1 MSGSNG
7 QSYYDV
13 RLNNDKLRQDAAQS
27 SRIFER
33 IGNSA
38 VADGARIDK
47 AYNNIAGTIAK
58 IGGTLAVGSL
68 AKDLYTLSSE
78 FEKSMLSVTTIS
90 TTVTDNLSDFQQKI
104 INLTK
109 TTTLTADEGAKALY
123 QIVSAGHDGA
133 AGMKILEISAKSA
146 LGGMTDTTTAADAI
160 TTLLNAYKV
169 SADEADKVS
178 DQLFTTARLGKTTF
192 GELGRSIAQA
202 APVAASYG
210 VEMDQ
215 VLAAVATLT
224 KSGTPTAQAMTQIRA
239 AILATSKELG
249 DGAFK
254 TRTFQ
259 EALQEVA
266 RRAGGS
272 ELKLKELIPEV
283 EAVNGV
289 LGLTGI
295 NAQMAAS
302 DLAEMNN
309 SAGETEKAFTK
320 MRNGTEAQVKIL
332 KNNIFAEFSGMGQD
346 MLNAAGSLASALNSA
361 FDSGSI
367 HDVIN
372 MLKVLIATYGTYKAI
387 LITTAAIQKASVVM
401 GNVRAWLQLANGIR
415 SAKDAQ
421 IVFNMATKANP
432 YILLA
437 SAIMGIV
444 AAFVL
449 FHKNANRAAEA
460 SAELSANIQ
469 QEKKELD
476 GLFEKLDKAKTGTD
490 ERKKAI
496 DHINGKY
503 GSYLD
508 NLLSEKST
516 VEEIA
521 EAYRDAKKSVVEF
534 EIEKS
539 RNSYLS
545 KPTEGLNDA
554 TKDFYVALND
564 WSKKLDND
572 SQKGKFKVY
581 VDQLVEAVK
590 VGDYFSMD
598 KIEDAFRA
606 AQSKGNYKNTD
617 EWKTAFRGGKEDFGG
632 DVLDKI
638 GGWDYSNL
646 KGAGTSL
653 ETYASSLRNAEK
665 EFTEFSTAYTTIA
678 QPEEKGGEK
687 DKEIKNLSKHI
698 EDARE
703 NVKKLKKELQDI
715 RGDKD
720 LKEGENSSQLAGR
733 IEEKAKKL
741 KEAEAILNTLL
752 GKPTEGERKSED
764 AGDDAAQKIID
775 SDLALQEE
783 RLAILRDGRTKQ
795 LEEIELERQ
804 QKLNAVDKDQKELAK
819 NYRDSGQGE
828 LTDTDKAKFNNRREV
843 VNQGADLKRFDT
855 EYQYS
860 VGLEALYDE
869 LTDVFLTDEEKKRKA
884 VQQRYDEMRKTA
896 REEYDNEVTTIF
908 ATKTGPERDNA
919 VKTVADIR
927 DNKINS
933 IDAAQSQEEIKELL
947 DKYKTYTDKRLA
959 IEERFSNDKQALE
972 NASGDHSGEI
982 EELDRQRAEELET
995 LDMEIA
1001 NREIDFTLWVD
1012 KITNMGLKQLTSA
1025 LKTAK
1030 SALSSNS
1037 GMSDKEKAVLRAKIT
1052 TLEKDVKKKDAADN
1066 SDTSAEK
1073 SKKKWSKTLT
1083 VMNDVQETVDNI
1095 CNSFEGLDDTT
1106 KMALTSATNIA
1117 GGTIAMIM
1125 GIQALS
1131 KASAE
1136 GIKTVE
1142 KASMILAIIGAAVQ
1156 ILSAIFSLS
1165 SKADKEHNEAL
1176 QKIQEEKLAMQ
1187 RDYNALLR
1195 EQNTLLAEAET
1206 IFGTKSISAGIGL
1219 IKQYQGAMAEIKAEM
1234 KGQAPEKTSIEKLT
1248 NDALGTYQKRMEAYN
1263 KGVGALSDVT
1273 IKTGSYTTGSW
1284 FWKKQHDVMTSVLAV
1299 YPDLIDSENNLNKE
1313 RLQAII
1319 DTHEMSDADK
1329 ELLET
1334 LLNLTEESEDAL
1346 QALRDNL
1353 SETWGD
1359 LGDDLLSSIVN
1370 AVENGTD
1377 PVDAFCNSISQK
1389 FKALGQK
1396 LMYEM
1401 FFADIFK
1408 KLEDDMVNT
1417 YKTSTNPAEIVDKQ
1431 MALVDDFFGSVT
1443 GKMDD
1448 AQNFYQ
1454 NFLDKMNQAGYST
1467 ETEREASAKGIA
1479 TASQESVD
1487 ENNGR
1492 LTVIQGHTYS
1502 INERLQGISESMKI
1516 LMNSASQALRYLA
1529 GIETNTGRLE
1539 KIEDDISA
1547 MKSSISGVKDGIDT
1561 INLKGIKLK

>member
-1 MSGSNG
+1 MNESNG
-7 QSYYDV
+7 QSFYDV
-13 RLNNDKLRQDAAQS
+13 RLSNDRLKQDAAQS
-27 SRIFER
+27 SRIFQN

-38 VADGARIDK
+38 VAEGARIDK
-47 AYNNIAGTIAK
+47 AYDNIAGNIAK
-58 IGGTLAVGSL
+58 IGGALAVGSL
-68 AKDLYTLSSE
+68 AKDLYTLSAE

-90 TTVTDNLSDFQQKI
+90 STVTDNMGDFQQKI
-104 INLTK
+104 IDLTK

-169 SADEADKVS
+169 SADEAGKVS

-239 AILATSKELG
+239 AILAVSKELG

-259 EALQEVA
+259 EALQEIA

-332 KNNIFAEFSGMGQD
+332 KNNIFAEFSGMGQE
-346 MLNAAGSLASALNSA
+346 MLDSVGSLASVLNNA

-367 HDVIN
+367 HEVIN
-372 MLKVLIATYGTYKAI
+372 MLKVLIVTYGGYKAI
-387 LITTAAIQKASVVM
+387 LIATAAIQKASVVM
-401 GNVRAWLQLANGIR
+401 GNVQAWLQLAKSIR

-437 SAIMGIV
+437 SAIIGV
-444 AAFVL
+444 VSAFVL
-449 FHKNANRAAEA
+449 FHKNANRAAAA

-476 GLFEKLDKAKTGTD
+476 GLFEKLDKAKSGTD

-496 DHINGKY
+496 EQINGKY

-508 NLLSEKST
+508 NLLTEKST

-521 EAYRDAKKSVVEF
+521 EAYRNAKKSVIEF

-554 TKDFYVALND
+554 TKDFYIALND

-590 VGDYFSMD
+590 GGDYFSMD

-606 AQSKGNYKNTD
+606 AQAKGNYKNTD
-617 EWKTAFRGGKEDFGG
+617 EWKTAFRAGKEDFGG
-632 DVLDKI
+632 NVLDKI
-638 GGWDYSNL
+638 GGLDYSNL
-646 KGAGTSL
+646 KGAGKSL
-653 ETYASSLRNAEK
+653 DVYSESLRKAEK
-665 EFTEFSTAYTTIA
+665 EFAEFSSAYTTVA
-678 QPEEKGGEK
+678 QPEEKGGDSVKDIKRLSQQTEEARRNVEK
-687 DKEIKNLSKHI
+687 L
-698 EDARE
+698 R
-703 NVKKLKKELQDI
+703 KELRDL
-715 RGDKD
+715 REDKD
-720 LKEGENSSQLAGR
+720 LREGENYEQLASR

-741 KEAEAILNTLL
+741 KEAEATYNTLR
-752 GKPTEGERKSED
+752 GKLTDGEQKSVD
-764 AGDDAAQKIID
+764 AGDEAAQKLID

-783 RLAILRDGRTKQ
+783 RLGILKNGRTKQ

-804 QKLNAVDKDQKELAK
+804 QKLNAIDKDQKELVK
-819 NYRDSGQGE
+819 KYRDSGKGE
-828 LTDTDKAKFNNRREV
+828 LTDSDHAKFNQRREV
-843 VNQGADLKRFDT
+843 VNQGADNKRFEA

-860 VGLEALYDE
+860 VALETLYDE

-884 VQQRYDEMRKTA
+884 VQQRYDEMRKA
-896 REEYDNEVTTIF
+896 AKDEYDNEVSSILV
-908 ATKTGPERDNA
+908 TKTGPEKDKALQNA
-919 VKTVADIR
+919 FGIR
-927 DNKINS
+927 DNKLNK
-933 IDAAQSQEEIKELL
+933 IDAAQDQEELKELL
-947 DKYKTYTDKRLA
+947 DKYKTYSEKRLE
-959 IEERFSNDKQALE
+959 IEEKFNNDKLALE
-972 NASGDHSGEI
+972 NANGDHSGEI
-982 EELDRQRAEELET
+982 EELEIQRAEELDA

-1001 NREIDFTLWVD
+1001 NREVDFSLWAD

-1030 SALSSNS
+1030 TALNNNS
-1037 GMSDKEKAVLRAKIT
+1037 GLSDKEKAVLRSKIT
-1052 TLEKDVKKKDAADN
+1052 TLEKEVKKKEAEDN
-1066 SDTSAEK
+1066 SETSADK
-1073 SKKKWSKTLT
+1073 SKKKWNKTLET
-1083 VMNDVQETVDNI
+1083 MNEVQETVDNI
-1095 CNSFEGLDDTT
+1095 CGSFEGLDDVT
-1106 KMALTSATNIA
+1106 KTALTAATNIA
-1117 GGTIAMIM
+1117 GGTIAMII
-1125 GIQALS
+1125 GIQRLAEM
-1131 KASAE
+1131 SARSV
-1136 GIKTVE
+1136 KTVE
-1142 KASMILAIIGAAVQ
+1142 KASVILAIIGAAVQ

-1195 EQNTLLAEAET
+1195 EQNALLAEAET
-1206 IFGTKSISAGIGL
+1206 IFGAKSISAGIGL
-1219 IKQYQGAMAEIKAEM
+1219 IKQYQGAIADIKAEM
-1234 KGQAPEKTSIEKLT
+1234 KGEASEKSQIEKLT

-1263 KGVGALSDVT
+1263 KGVGALNSVT

-1334 LLNLTEESEDAL
+1334 LLDLTKESEEAL
-1346 QALRDNL
+1346 QALRDNI

-1359 LGDDLLSSIVN
+1359 LGDDLIGSIVN
-1370 AVENGTD
+1370 AVENGED
-1377 PVDAFCNSISQK
+1377 PIDAFCNSISQK

-1401 FFADIFK
+1401 FFADMFK
-1408 KLEDDMVNT
+1408 KLEDDMVDT

-1431 MALVDDFFGSVT
+1431 MALVDDFFNSVT

-1454 NFLDKMNQAGYST
+1454 NFLDKMNQAGYSP
-1467 ETEREASAKGIA
+1467 ETEREAVAKGIA

-1502 INERLQGISESMKI
+1502 INERLQGIAESMRL
-1516 LMNSASQALRYLA
+1516 LMNVASQALKHLA
-1529 GIETNTGRLE
+1529 GIEKNTGRLE
-1539 KIEDDISA
+1539 NIESDISDV
-1547 MKSSISGVKDGIDT
+1547 KNVVSGVKDGIDT